1 MEKKLFNEPKQ
12 RLKDGRY
19 CSDEQKRIE
28 MSIDRCKLLE
38 MQLQTERR
46 KVIALTERDVMREKK
61 YKELVLKLKELVG
74 LADVSGSFFHNFAKP
89 KIEDLQKV
97 SEIREKIL
105 ILIHTTDIHEDI
117 IEHLLEPFEN
127 LLIYNG
133 VNLQETDY

>member
-1 MEKKLFNEPKQ
+1 MEKKLFKEPKM

-61 YKELVLKLKELVG
+61 YRELICKLKELVG
-74 LADVSGSFFHNFAKP
+74 LC
-89 KIEDLQKV
+89 
-97 SEIREKIL
+97 
-105 ILIHTTDIHEDI
+105 
-117 IEHLLEPFEN
+117 
-127 LLIYNG
+127 
-133 VNLQETDY
+133 

>member
-1 MEKKLFNEPKQ
+1 MEKKLFKDPKQ

-61 YKELVLKLKELVG
+61 YKELVFKLKELVG
-74 LADVSGSFFHNFAKP
+74 LC
-89 KIEDLQKV
+89 
-97 SEIREKIL
+97 
-105 ILIHTTDIHEDI
+105 
-117 IEHLLEPFEN
+117 
-127 LLIYNG
+127 
-133 VNLQETDY
+133 